1 MDNRRAIDMLQA
13 AAQATAELGL
23 NWHVTTYEHGG
34 QGPRPDFKLQ
44 LKYAGLD
51 TDLAVE
57 VKTNLRPATLGIVQK
72 QLQARG
78 KNALLVADYI
88 NPQIGDEL
96 RKRGVQ
102 FIDTAGNVYLNQPP
116 LLVWITGRKPN
127 ALRTAGDTRDRAFQ
141 PTGLKVLFALL
152 CQPDAVNRP
161 YRDIAEM
168 AGVAHG
174 TVGWVMPELPK
185 LGFLIDVDNR
195 RRLVE
200 RERLLDAWT
209 EAYARRLRPKLPIAR
224 YQAADLK
231 WTEKLV
237 APEYGYLLGG
247 EPAVHRMQ
255 GHLRPGTATLYGD
268 AVNNKLVAD
277 YRLRPDPAGNVE
289 IMKRFWNF
297 QTPNPGLVPP
307 ILVYADLLAT
317 GDARCFEA
325 AQELYGGIVDRLKQ

>member
-13 AAQATAELGL
+13 AAEATAELGL
-23 NWHVTTYEHGG
+23 NWRVTTHEHGG
-34 QGPRPDFKLQ
+34 QGLRPDFKLQ

-51 TDLAVE
+51 TELAVE
-57 VKTNLRPATLGIVQK
+57 VKTNLRPATLGAVQK

-78 KNALLVADYI
+78 KKALLVADYI
-88 NPQIGDEL
+88 NPQIGDAL

-116 LLVWITGRKPN
+116 LLVWITGRKPDV
-127 ALRTAGDTRDRAFQ
+127 LRAAGDTRDRAFQ

-185 LGFLIDVDNR
+185 LGFLIDVDDR

-268 AVNNKLVAD
+268 AVNTKLVAD
-277 YRLRPDPAGNVE
+277 YRLRPDPVGNVE